1 METKDIAVKKI
12 MIVED
17 DKMLGTISKM
27 FLHDLGHELIGIY
40 RDGAAAIE
48 KCKEEVPDIIFM
60 DIHIIG
66 DLDGF
71 QTARIIQQTWD
82 VPIIY
87 LSSDRED
94 ETIRSV
100 INSSAYGYLLKPVDK
115 NTMGSAIEFAT
126 AKHRFDVEQNE
137 RDSICRA
144 IVETRGTITIVVT
157 NGFMRFMNQKGLEVF
172 HITNVA
178 DITGISFS
186 VFLETSS
193 QAKYKKLFEEIAQK
207 DRNDPDVFV
216 SDSMTFKIPGN
227 GVFDGFIKVKNLI
240 FKNLDSYIIEITP
253 S

>member
-1 METKDIAVKKI
+1 

-48 KCKEEVPDIIFM
+48 KCKEEVPDVIFM

-66 DLDGF
+66 DIDGF
-71 QTARIIQQTWD
+71 ETARIIQQTWD

-94 ETIRSV
+94 DTIRSV
-100 INSSAYGYLLKPVDK
+100 INSNAYGYLLKPVDK

-126 AKHRFDVEQNE
+126 AKHKFDVERNE
-137 RDSICRA
+137 RDSLCRA

-157 NGFMRFMNQKGLEVF
+157 NGFMRFMNQKGLETF
-172 HITNVA
+172 HITNDS

-186 VFLETSS
+186 VFIDTAS
-193 QAKYKKLFEEIAQK
+193 QASYKKLFEDITHIGK
-207 DRNDPDVFV
+207 DDPNVFV

-227 GVFDGFIKVKNLI
+227 GVFEGSIKLKNLN

-253 S
+253 T